1 MSAPFVRLYPE
12 DLAELPRKS
21 RVSPSHLSDSLA
33 FMTRIYTPEPGHG
46 RTILLTVAHADD
58 PALFLG
64 GTILRWA
71 DAGWRVVCV
80 RATDDAK
87 DSIGS
92 TEAGTRAANTAEFR
106 AAADALGIA
115 EIVELGLPTD
125 TLGDFSGVMLRE
137 RIIWAIRSFK
147 PYALVTFDPYAM
159 YGEDNQ
165 DHVKIATA
173 TDEAFWTAQFDLHHP
188 EHFAQGLEP
197 HGVFERW
204 YFGRQVT
211 RVTDAVDISPVL
223 QRKIAAALRHRTMLR
238 HLINQLRL
246 QARTGGW
253 TIPALDEIAAGGDMA
268 PFVEAMLTAQARDV
282 GAKYA
287 LDAAE
292 EFRVVRFG
300 GMSDMLEAFGRRV

>member
-1 MSAPFVRLYPE
+1 MSP
-12 DLAELPRKS
+12 
-21 RVSPSHLSDSLA
+21 
-33 FMTRIYTPEPGHG
+33 MTRILAIEPGHG

-87 DSIGS
+87 DSVGS
-92 TEAGTRAANTAEFR
+92 NERDTMAANTAEFR
-106 AAADALGIA
+106 AAAAALGIH
-115 EIVELGLPTD
+115 EVVELGLPTD
-125 TLGDFSGVMLRE
+125 TLGDVSGVKLRE
-137 RIIWAIRSFK
+137 RIIWAIRTFK

-165 DHVKIATA
+165 DHVKVATA

-188 EHFAQGLEP
+188 EHFAEGLEP
-197 HGVFERW
+197 HGAFERW
-204 YFGRQVT
+204 YFGRHVT
-211 RVTDAVDISPVL
+211 RVTDAVDISKVL
-223 QRKIAAALRHRTMLR
+223 ARKIAAALHHTTMLR
-238 HLINQLRL
+238 NLINQLRM

-253 TIPALDEIAAGGDMA
+253 TIPALDDIGSGGGIA
-268 PFVEAMLTAQARDV
+268 PFVEAILSAQARDV

-300 GMSDMLEAFGRRV
+300 GMSDMLEAFGRQR

>member
-1 MSAPFVRLYPE
+1 
-12 DLAELPRKS
+12 
-21 RVSPSHLSDSLA
+21 
-33 FMTRIYTPEPGHG
+33 MTRIYEPEPAHG

-58 PALFLG
+58 PTLFLG

-71 DAGWRVVCV
+71 DAGWRVVCL

-87 DSIGS
+87 DSVGS
-92 TEAGTRAANTAEFR
+92 NERDTAAANAAEFR
-106 AAADALGIA
+106 AAANALGIA
-115 EIVELGLPTD
+115 EIVELGFPTD
-125 TLGDFSGVMLRE
+125 TLSDVSGVTLRE
-137 RIIWAIRSFK
+137 RIIWAIRK
-147 PYALVTFDPYAM
+147 CRPYALVTFDPYAM

-188 EHFAQGLEP
+188 EHFADGLAP

-211 RVTDAVDISPVL
+211 KVTDAVDISGVL
-223 QRKIAAALRHRTMLR
+223 VRKVAAALHHKTMLR
-238 HLINQLRL
+238 NLINQLRL

-253 TIPALDEIAAGGDMA
+253 TLLPLDAIASGGDMA
-268 PFVEAMLTAQARDV
+268 PFVEAILTAQARDV
-282 GAKYA
+282 GSKYS

-300 GMSDMLEAFGRRV
+300 GMSDMLEAFGTKI

>member
-1 MSAPFVRLYPE
+1 
-12 DLAELPRKS
+12 
-21 RVSPSHLSDSLA
+21 
-33 FMTRIYTPEPGHG
+33 MTRIYEPEPAHG

-64 GTILRWA
+64 GTILRWV
-71 DAGWRVVCV
+71 DAGWRVVCL

-87 DSIGS
+87 DSVGS
-92 TEAGTRAANTAEFR
+92 NERDTAAANAAEFR
-106 AAADALGIA
+106 AAANALGIA
-115 EIVELGLPTD
+115 EIVELGFPTD
-125 TLGDFSGVMLRE
+125 TLSDVSGVTLRE
-137 RIIWAIRSFK
+137 RIIWAIRK
-147 PYALVTFDPYAM
+147 YRPYALVTFDPYAM

-188 EHFAQGLEP
+188 EHFADGLAP

-211 RVTDAVDISPVL
+211 KVTDAVDISGVL
-223 QRKIAAALRHRTMLR
+223 ARKVAASLHHKTMLR
-238 HLINQLRL
+238 NLINQLRL

-253 TIPALDEIAAGGDMA
+253 TLPPLDAIASGGDMA
-268 PFVEAMLTAQARDV
+268 AFVEAILTAQARDV
-282 GAKYA
+282 GSKYS

-300 GMSDMLEAFGRRV
+300 GMSDMLEAFGKRV

>member
-1 MSAPFVRLYPE
+1 
-12 DLAELPRKS
+12 
-21 RVSPSHLSDSLA
+21 
-33 FMTRIYTPEPGHG
+33 MTRIHIPEPGHG

-71 DAGWRVVCV
+71 DAGWRVVCL

-87 DSIGS
+87 DSVGS
-92 TEAGTRAANTAEFR
+92 NERDTAAANAAEFR
-106 AAADALGIA
+106 AAASALGIA
-115 EIVELGLPTD
+115 EIVDLGLPTD
-125 TLGDFSGVMLRE
+125 TLGDYPGVKLRE
-137 RIIWAIRSFK
+137 RIIWAIRRFR

-165 DHVKIATA
+165 DHVKVATA

-188 EHFAQGLEP
+188 DHFAEGLAP

-204 YFGRQVT
+204 YFGRGVT
-211 RVTDAVDISPVL
+211 DVTDAVDISAVL
-223 QRKIAAALRHRTMLR
+223 SRKIAAALHHKTMLR
-238 HLINQLRL
+238 HLIEQLRM

-253 TIPALDEIAAGGDMA
+253 TIPALDEIANGADMA
-268 PFVEAMLTAQARDV
+268 PFVEAILTGQARDI
-282 GAKYA
+282 GARYA
-287 LDAAE
+287 LEAAE

-300 GMSDMLEAFGRRV
+300 GLSEMLEAFGRRLPE

>member
-1 MSAPFVRLYPE
+1 
-12 DLAELPRKS
+12 
-21 RVSPSHLSDSLA
+21 
-33 FMTRIYTPEPGHG
+33 MTRNYAPDPGQG

-64 GTILRWA
+64 GTILRWM
-71 DAGWRVVCV
+71 DAGWRIVCV

-87 DSIGS
+87 DSVGS
-92 TEAGTRAANTAEFR
+92 NERDTAVANAREFR

-115 EIVELGLPTD
+115 EIVELGFPTD

-137 RIIWAIRSFK
+137 RIIWAIRKFK

-165 DHVKIATA
+165 DHVKVATA
-173 TDEAFWTAQFDLHHP
+173 TDEAFWTSQFDLHHP
-188 EHFAQGLEP
+188 EHFAEGLSP
-197 HGVFERW
+197 HGAFERW
-204 YFGRQVT
+204 YFGRRVMD
-211 RVTDAVDISPVL
+211 VTDAVDVSNVL
-223 QRKIAAALRHRTMLR
+223 SRKIAAALHHKTMLR
-238 HLINQLRL
+238 NLIGQLRM

-253 TIPALDEIAAGGDMA
+253 TIPALDEIARGGDMA
-268 PFVEAMLTAQARDV
+268 PFVEAMLTAQARDT

-300 GMSDMLEAFGRRV
+300 GMSEMLEAFGKRI